1 MCAKRKSTGKKK
13 VIFSDDFYSD
23 MSMPDMLHAVVITSP
38 FSYGKIISI
47 GFAPKTTIPENCH
60 LFTSKDIPGAAKVKI
75 LDTEVPVF
83 STDEISYK
91 GEPLGILVGPDKNVL
106 EELKKSI
113 RIQLDQEE
121 LKKDESDFSRAY
133 NYLSVSLKDGSPL
146 EQSIISLRKTI
157 EDFSKPKEIIAKR
170 KLVVGDVDE
179 IFANEEK
186 SAFVVEGRWDNKIQ
200 YKPNKE
206 TEGCL
211 CYIKG
216 GNLHIFTP
224 CQWISQLAKTV
235 SEITGFPKE
244 KIFLTRT
251 LVSNK
256 TTNALWLNTI
266 LVAQAAVAAIKTG
279 CPIKYSLS
287 RLAQEELLEL
297 PPKLS
302 IKHKTALDK
311 DGIIRAMD
319 ISIEFDAG
327 AYNPFAQEILD
338 RLTLAGTGIYNC
350 KNVRVSAK
358 AFRNHNPPS
367 SLHLSMIDSHSF
379 FAVENQIQKI
389 AEATGFSPVDLRQ
402 MNKAGGLQKSTKPF
416 TFLFGRS
423 SDAINAVVIRSDF
436 KRKYAVSRLAEHNR
450 YEQSESSAY
459 SPPLRGIGLACAFDG
474 SGYLG
479 SFFDKT
485 NISMQVSVNEEKKIV
500 VHAYPPSVAIREIWT
515 KIITDNIEIDRRNII
530 FTNETVEEIGKKS
543 EENLIIPETLIGT
556 VSLRTTLLKKCVDAI
571 KRKKIDGTPF
581 SVKKF
586 LPPSRKK
593 LWNQQEFS
601 GTPYYNTAFG
611 TCTVEVEFDIFTYRE
626 TIRRICV
633 IIDGGKILSP
643 KSAENSVYRSIQ
655 RCLTTLVE
663 DDSINCPSISVQF
676 MQSEEEP
683 KQIGHLVY
691 SILPAAYTSALSQAL
706 AYPVRSLPLKTDS
719 LFKICENYNDS
730 KRISEEAD
738 K

>member
-1 MCAKRKSTGKKK
+1 MCAERKSSRKKK

-23 MSMPDMLHAVVITSP
+23 MNMPGMLHAVTVTSP

-47 GFAPKTTIPENCH
+47 ALPPKTNLPEGYS
-60 LFTSKDIPGAAKVKI
+60 LFTGKDIPGAAKVKI
-75 LDTEVPVF
+75 LNTEVPVF
-83 STDEISYK
+83 PTDEISYK
-91 GEPLGILVGPDKNVL
+91 GEPLAILVGPDKNIL

-113 RIQLDQEE
+113 RIQLDKKE
-121 LKKDESDFSRAY
+121 LEKDETNFSRAY

-157 EDFSKPKEIIAKR
+157 EDFSKPKEVIAKR
-170 KLVVGDVDE
+170 KLIVGDVDE
-179 IFANEEK
+179 IFANEEI
-186 SAFVVEGRWDNKIQ
+186 SAYVVEGKWDNQIQ

-211 CYIKG
+211 CFVKG

-224 CQWISQLAKTV
+224 CQWLSQFAKTV

-251 LVSNK
+251 WVSHK
-256 TTNALWLNTI
+256 STNALWLNSI
-266 LVAQAAVAAIKTG
+266 IVAQAAIAAIKTG
-279 CPIKYSLS
+279 CPVKYSLS
-287 RLAQEELLEL
+287 RLSQEELLEL
-297 PPKLS
+297 PPKIS
-302 IKHKTALDK
+302 IRHKTALDK
-311 DGIIRAMD
+311 DGIIKAMD

-327 AYNPFAQEILD
+327 SYNPFAQDILD
-338 RLTLAGTGIYNC
+338 RLTLAGAGIYNC
-350 KNVRVSAK
+350 KNVRISAK
-358 AFRNHNPPS
+358 AYRSHNPPS
-367 SLHLSMIDSHSF
+367 SLQLSMIDSHSF

-389 AEATGFSPVDLRQ
+389 AEATGFSPVELRQ
-402 MNKAGGLQKSTKPF
+402 MNKSGGLQKATKPF

-436 KRKYAVSRLAEHNR
+436 KRKYAVSRLAEKSR

-459 SPPLRGIGLACAFDG
+459 SPPMRGIGLACAFDG

-500 VHAYPPSVAIREIWT
+500 VHAYPPSVAIRDIWT
-515 KIITDNIEIDRRNII
+515 KIITDSIEIDKRNII
-530 FTNETVEEIGKKS
+530 FTNETVEESSKKLD
-543 EENLIIPETLIGT
+543 ENLIIPETLIGT
-556 VSLRTTLLKKCVDAI
+556 VSLRTTLLKKCVESI

-581 SVKKF
+581 SVKKNM
-586 LPPSRKK
+586 PPSRKK
-593 LWNQQEFS
+593 LWNQQEFTGS
-601 GTPYYNTAFG
+601 PYYNTAFG
-611 TCTVEVEFDIFTYRE
+611 TCTVEVEFDTCTYRE
-626 TIRRICV
+626 TIRKICV

-643 KSAENSVYRSIQ
+643 KSAENSVYRAIQ

-663 DDSINCPSISVQF
+663 DDSTTCPSISVQF

-706 AYPVRSLPLKTDS
+706 AYPVCSLPLKTDS

-730 KRISEEAD
+730 KKITEEAE